1 MDDPA
6 HIPAGFNPEAILAG
20 LSDQAILVVDL
31 ERTVLY
37 FSPGAEYLH
46 GRSADEVVGRPLETA
61 LSLDETSQTWQ
72 ALKTSVLENKKY
84 ELTLPGRDHR
94 TVLRYTFFPFRTE
107 LDRAVEAIVGIGRD
121 ITYQSRI
128 ETDLTSHLQAAAL
141 KNELTSALIMPAAEF
156 GQKINRV
163 SHIICQELEVR
174 HCSIMLVRRDRI
186 EVIGATNPK
195 LIGQTQEL
203 GSATVSAEVVRTG
216 RGLIHNDGIDSP
228 TSRLLTGG
236 RLAGHHSRSFICIP
250 LINRYEVPLVGTR
263 GQVVGVINL
272 NDKVVGQR
280 FTDQDMNK
288 LTEMA
293 ETVSAA
299 LILNLLFE
307 QLKASHAE
315 LLGAYETVNRL
326 VAQLQGRNQELEETR
341 RMLELAQ
348 SELLQMSVTDDL
360 TQIHNFRYFREAL
373 EAEIKRVQRYDAPLS
388 LLMID
393 IDHFKHYNDQ
403 NGHLAGDEVL
413 KELARILKEKTRTTD
428 VVARYGGEE
437 FAVVLL
443 ETERDEALTIA
454 ERIRAAVEAA
464 DFANQERQPLGNLT
478 VSLGVAEFGVPL
490 TSYRTLIN
498 AADQALYTAKHRGR
512 NQVVTFEPHLINSAA
527 AGWIE
532 TEPRQ
537 GQSDNDPDDRQV
549 G

>member
-1 MDDPA
+1 MDDSAPLA
-6 HIPAGFNPEAILAG
+6 ADFLPEAILSC
-20 LSDQAILVVDL
+20 LSDQAVLVVDL
-31 ERTVLY
+31 DRTVRY
-37 FSPGAEYLH
+37 FSPGAEHLH
-46 GRSADEVVGRPLETA
+46 DRPAAQVVGRPLETA
-61 LSLDETSQTWQ
+61 LALVETPLTFQV
-72 ALKTSVLENKKY
+72 LKTNVLDDKKY
-84 ELTLPGRDHR
+84 ELNLRGRDR
-94 TVLRYTFFPFRTE
+94 KTVLRYTFYPFRTSPGGP
-107 LDRAVEAIVGIGRD
+107 VEAIIGIGRD
-121 ITYQSRI
+121 ITYQARI
-128 ETDLTSHLQAAAL
+128 EADLTAHLQAAAL
-141 KNELTSALIMPAAEF
+141 KNDLTSALVMPAAEF
-156 GQKINRV
+156 GQKLNRV
-163 SHIICQELEVR
+163 AHIICQELEVR
-174 HCSIMLVRRDRI
+174 HCSIMLVRRGRI
-186 EVIGATNPK
+186 EVIGATNSK
-195 LIGQTQEL
+195 LIGQSQEL

-216 RGLIHNDGIDSP
+216 QGLIHNDEVDSA

-236 RLAGHHSRSFICIP
+236 RLAGHQTQSFICVP

-263 GQVVGVINL
+263 GQTVGVINL
-272 NDKVVGQR
+272 NDKLGGQR
-280 FTDQDMNK
+280 FGETDQSK
-288 LTEMA
+288 LIEMS

-307 QLKASHAE
+307 QLKASHGE

-348 SELLQMSVTDDL
+348 GELLQMSVTDDL

-393 IDHFKHYNDQ
+393 IDHFKDYNDR

-443 ETERDEALTIA
+443 ETELDEAVTIA
-454 ERIRAAVEAA
+454 QRIRSAVEAA
-464 DFANQERQPLGNLT
+464 EFTNQERQPLGNLT
-478 VSLGVAEFGVPL
+478 VSLGVAEFGGPL
-490 TSYRTLIN
+490 TSYRSLIN

-512 NQVVTFEPHLINSAA
+512 NRVITFEPHLIDPAE

-532 TEPRQ
+532 TTPRE
-537 GQSDNDPDDRQV
+537 G
-549 G
+549 